1 MSPRQRMIN
10 LMYVVLTAMLA
21 LNVSSDVLDGFH
33 KVHESVNKS
42 NEIVDRQ
49 NMAALD
55 KLARIAAENPQKA
68 AAAYSGALDVSRNAA
83 RLYNTIDS
91 LKLLIAIKADGKKGD
106 PNHLQAAEDLEAA
119 SVVMLNPIDRNGE
132 RLRED
137 IVEFES
143 LLIETLK
150 NDSVKSQSVKRLL
163 STDITDGEGEA
174 WEERKFHNQPAVA
187 AMTMLS
193 QLQNDIKI
201 AEGETLR
208 ELLLSV
214 DANDVRVN
222 ELSAFVVPHSQIV
235 MRGQQYS
242 ADIMLAAVDT
252 TDRPTITINGV
263 ELTDG
268 GNTYSVPATTAGFNE
283 YTGELTL
290 HNPDGSWQSFPFAG
304 SFNVIEPM
312 ATVSPTMM
320 NVLYAGID
328 NPLSI
333 SVPGVPQNDIAVSA
347 SNATL
352 TRKGNEW
359 IARPADVS
367 RDVEIKVSATID
379 GVTSPVATQKFRV
392 RRLPDP
398 SPYLIYTDAEGHTQN
413 YKGGR
418 PLAKHLLNTV
428 PGIGAAIDDGILD
441 IAFTVN
447 SFETVFFDSMG
458 NAMVEISD
466 GPRFSQ
472 RQKDAL
478 RRLNRGKRFYISRIK
493 ATGPDGITRD
503 IAPLEVIVN

>member
-1 MSPRQRMIN
+1 
-10 LMYVVLTAMLA
+10 MYVVLTAMLA

-33 KVHESVNKS
+33 KVHDSVNKS
-42 NEIVDRQ
+42 NEIIGRQ
-49 NMAALD
+49 NATALD
-55 KLARIAAENPQKA
+55 KLAFIARENPQKA
-68 AAAYSGALDVSRNAA
+68 ATAYANALKVSQQAEI
-83 RLYNTIDS
+83 LYNTIDS
-91 LKLLIAIKADGKKGD
+91 LKVLIARKADGKNAD

-119 SVVMLNPIDRNGE
+119 SVVMLNPINNNGKH
-132 RLRED
+132 LREA
-137 IVEFES
+137 IIEFEN
-143 LLIETLK
+143 LLSETLNTDTIK
-150 NDSVKSQSVKRLL
+150 AMSVKKLL
-163 STDITDGEGEA
+163 STDVEGESEEA
-174 WEERKFHNQPAVA
+174 WENLKFHNQPAVA
-187 AMTMLS
+187 ALTMLS
-193 QLQNDIKI
+193 QLQNDIKL

-208 ELLLSV
+208 ELVLSV
-214 DANDVRVN
+214 DANDIRVN

-235 MRGQQYS
+235 MKGQQYS
-242 ADIMLAAVDT
+242 ADILLAAVDT
-252 TDRPTITINGV
+252 TDRPIITINGV
-263 ELTDG
+263 ELPAGET
-268 GNTYSVPATTAGFNE
+268 TYNVAAVTSGLNE
-283 YTGELTL
+283 YNGELIF
-290 HNPDGSWQSFPFAG
+290 HNADGSLQTFPFSG

-333 SVPGVPQNDIAVSA
+333 SVPGVPQSDIQVSA

-352 TRKGNEW
+352 TRSGNGW
-359 IARPADVS
+359 IARPTSVNNDI
-367 RDVEIKVSATID
+367 EIKVSATIN

-398 SPYLIYTDAEGHTQN
+398 SPYLVYTDTEGNRQN

-418 PLAKHLLNTV
+418 PIAKHLLNTV

-441 IAFTVN
+441 INFTVN

-458 NAMVEISD
+458 NALVEISD
-466 GPRFSQ
+466 GANFSQ

-493 ATGPDGITRD
+493 ATGPDGVTRD